1 MTDLTAELLPKLKAH
16 RIPGLDLGSNFVYP
30 NYEGQSILNIP
41 GSISHFL
48 GAPSFGAPPFHE
60 DILSRLGGPYQRVVL
75 LLVDALAMQRLQVW
89 INEPEFAVW
98 KRLAATGMLA
108 PLTSVSP
115 STTCAA
121 LTSVWTGRSPGEHGI
136 VGYELFLKEYGLVAN
151 MIQHSPFALRGPAG
165 ALKQAGFDP
174 VEFLGQP
181 TLGSHLAASGIKA
194 HAFQHGGILGSGL
207 SEMFFAD
214 VKTHGFLS
222 PADLWIS
229 FRQQFTTYPNER
241 AYFWVYWSDVDTLS
255 HRFGPDD
262 ERVRAGF
269 ASFSQ
274 DFERYFLDATPAAQ
288 RKDTLFILVADHGQ
302 IHTEKDAHYELS
314 NHPNL
319 TRRLHMLPTGE
330 NRLAYL
336 YIKPGQTEAVREYI
350 EKTWPN
356 QFAVI
361 DSSYA
366 QEVGLFGQGR
376 SSPRLADRIGDLVV
390 VAKGNAYWWWAA
402 KDNPLIGRHGGLDP
416 QEMLVPLLAAPLA
429 DV

>member
-1 MTDLTAELLPKLKAH
+1 M
-16 RIPGLDLGSNFVYP
+16 
-30 NYEGQSILNIP
+30 
-41 GSISHFL
+41 
-48 GAPSFGAPPFHE
+48 
-60 DILSRLGGPYQRVVL
+60 
-75 LLVDALAMQRLQVW
+75 
-89 INEPEFAVW
+89 
-98 KRLAATGMLA
+98 
-108 PLTSVSP
+108 
-115 STTCAA
+115 
-121 LTSVWTGRSPGEHGI
+121 
-136 VGYELFLKEYGLVAN
+136 
-151 MIQHSPFALRGPAG
+151 
-165 ALKQAGFDP
+165 
-174 VEFLGQP
+174 
-181 TLGSHLAASGIKA
+181 
-194 HAFQHGGILGSGL
+194 
-207 SEMFFAD
+207 
-214 VKTHGFLS
+214 
-222 PADLWIS
+222 
-229 FRQQFTTYPNER
+229 
-241 AYFWVYWSDVDTLS
+241 YWSDVDTLS